1 MRTPNEGLL
10 TCGTSISSD
19 ILAAMTILGRSVRVE
34 TLVVMF
40 RLRFLLV
47 ARESA
52 GGAPLRLLQFSGVP
66 PSVGTTTTSALLVS
80 VVVVV
85 LFGKL

>member
-1 MRTPNEGLL
+1 MRHF
-10 TCGTSISSD
+10 D
-19 ILAAMTILGRSVRVE
+19 IQRHPGGDDDFWDVPFRVE

-66 PSVGTTTTSALLVS
+66 PSFGTTTTSALLVS
-80 VVVVV
+80 VVVV

>member
-1 MRTPNEGLL
+1 M
-10 TCGTSISSD
+10 
-19 ILAAMTILGRSVRVE
+19 GRSVPGGNACCNVPFA
-34 TLVVMF
+34 V
-40 RLRFLLV
+40 LLV

-66 PSVGTTTTSALLVS
+66 PSFGTTTSALLVS

-85 LFGKL
+85 LLENCEVKAGCCRC